1 MSHAGAGSGPRHLTR
16 TDLCL
21 RRRSGDDGRT
31 RRTDVRIGIPGQHV
45 RKDRGV
51 PSGSR
56 SPESFSLSVV
66 FIDRE
71 IPHFLLSDLINVP
84 LVAVFEHQRLLFI

>member
-1 MSHAGAGSGPRHLTR
+1 MDDEPEGAKSRISAVPLNANGRHLSTR
-16 TDLCL
+16 PS
-21 RRRSGDDGRT
+21 RSWEWTEIPYPDGTLPGDDRRT

-56 SPESFSLSVV
+56 SPESFSCS
-66 FIDRE
+66 F
-71 IPHFLLSDLINVP
+71 H
-84 LVAVFEHQRLLFI
+84 

>member
-1 MSHAGAGSGPRHLTR
+1 MQELGVDRDTLPGRPFAWG
-16 TDLCL
+16 
-21 RRRSGDDGRT
+21 RSGEDDRRT
-31 RRTDVRIGIPGQHV
+31 RPTDVRIGIPGQHV

-51 PSGSR
+51 PSG
-56 SPESFSLSVV
+56 

-84 LVAVFEHQRLLFI
+84 SLAVFEHQRLLFI